1 MSAAG
6 RFQLA
11 LLALIGTAGVASA
24 QLSQLSQQTPPAAQD
39 GKVRVFVYRDMG
51 VTSKE
56 FRPSIFVDEMD
67 VARLQSGR
75 SVILA
80 LSPGTH
86 TFRSTDKK
94 DQVQLDLKPG
104 ERYYVRI
111 DVSTIAVKGRGKPTV
126 VLPEQGATEYAQTKP
141 ADRTMVKAMSLIAPE
156 FMAK

>member
-80 LSPGTH
+80 FARSSSSPSPTIPGARPFATSASQSSPNRPSKK
-86 TFRSTDKK
+86 RS
-94 DQVQLDLKPG
+94 
-104 ERYYVRI
+104 R
-111 DVSTIAVKGRGKPTV
+111 S
-126 VLPEQGATEYAQTKP
+126 
-141 ADRTMVKAMSLIAPE
+141 APSVPRSIS
-156 FMAK
+156 